1 MVYTVGEMAKLLGV
15 TASTLRYYDKEGL
28 LPFVERSSGGIRM
41 FQESDIEWLQV
52 IGCMKKAGMSIKD
65 IRQYIEMALQGDDT
79 IDLRLAMF
87 HHQQEVLKQQMVELQ
102 HTMEMVDYK
111 CWYYETAKERV
122 RSMRRKRWSFPKSR
136 NAFEKFGRS
145 CALRRGLRQKYNKTA

>member
-1 MVYTVGEMAKLLGV
+1 MA
-15 TASTLRYYDKEGL
+15 
-28 LPFVERSSGGIRM
+28 
-41 FQESDIEWLQV
+41 
-52 IGCMKKAGMSIKD
+52 AGHRLHEKSRNVHQRD

-111 CWYYETAKERV
+111 CWYYETAKEAGTVDAPQKMELSEVPERF
-122 RSMRRKRWSFPKSR
+122 RKIRQ
-136 NAFEKFGRS
+136 E
-145 CALRRGLRQKYNKTA
+145 LRTAPGTAAEI

>member
-1 MVYTVGEMAKLLGV
+1 MLYTVGEMAKLLGV

-41 FQESDIEWLQV
+41 FQESDIEWLQI

-65 IRQYIEMALQGDDT
+65 IRQYIEMALEGDDT

-87 HHQQEVLKQQMVELQ
+87 RHQQEILKRQVEELR
-102 HTMEMVDYK
+102 HTMEIVDYK
-111 CWYYETAKERV
+111 CWYYETAKKAGTTKIPQNMALSDV
-122 RSMRRKRWSFPKSR
+122 P
-136 NAFEKFGRS
+136 EKFRS
-145 CALRRGLRQKYNKTA
+145 IRQELKNVPTM